1 MIVLILFFPSVA
13 HNFENLFFFPFESYQ
28 IEQADSQ

>member
-13 HNFENLFFFPFESYQ
+13 HNFENLILPFESCQ
-28 IEQADSQ
+28 VEQDDSQ